1 MASATLVPKTDASGT
16 LTIELVSTS
25 ESGSVYRVSGRDL
38 SVPYGMEVRR
48 VLTQPSATG
57 NDHIKVR
64 LFRTEKH
71 ASTNKPATMQ
81 VLLDISVPKDNTV
94 LNKTEQRKLVVA
106 LASLL
111 GDCMAVTNYTNVTKL
126 LDAMDL

>member
-16 LTIELVSTS
+16 ITFELVSTS
-25 ESGSVYRVSGRDL
+25 SDGATYRVTGRDL
-38 SVPYGMEVRR
+38 SVPLGCQITR
-48 VLTQPSATG
+48 VLTQPSAQG

-71 ASTNKPATMQ
+71 ATTGKPATMQ
-81 VLLDISVPKDNTV
+81 VLLDISVPKDNTII
-94 LNKTEQRKLVVA
+94 NKTEQRKLVVA

-111 GDCMAVTNYTNVTKL
+111 GDCMAVSSYVNSTKL
-126 LDAMDL
+126 LDAFDL